1 MSSLSLPGAS
11 AGSGRMT
18 IRRPDLSNRRVM
30 TTRAWWLIVLNV
42 LVPGSAQ
49 LLAGSRRLGRFG
61 VGATFV
67 LWFLVVTAAVLFS
80 FWQAAFITVVTN
92 YFALW
97 AIQAAMVFYAVLW
110 VILTFDTVR
119 LVKLVRVGAGARAI
133 VAGLTAVSIVVV
145 GGAALYGTSA
155 AGVARDTLGNVF
167 AGSAVEPPVD
177 GRYNILLLGGD
188 AGADRAGLRPDSISV
203 VSIEADTGKS
213 TIIGVPRNL
222 QYAPFSAD
230 SPMLAEYPNGYGT
243 EGCEVDAC
251 MINSIYTEV
260 ELYTPDLY
268 PNAVSAGSEPGIEA
282 MRDAVQGV
290 LGITI
295 QYYVIIDMQG
305 FAELIDALGGI
316 TLTVESRLPI
326 TDEVDE
332 NGQPY
337 TEVTW
342 IEAGKQK
349 MDGGLALAYARIRA
363 GTTDYDRM
371 QRQRQVQEALLQ
383 QFEPTNVLLKFQD
396 IAKAGQQVIST
407 DVPQGMLGTFVGL
420 AVKARPLGV
429 SSVELV
435 PPDVDPDDPDYEY
448 VRTLVSEALVL
459 TTPDSGG

>member
-1 MSSLSLPGAS
+1 
-11 AGSGRMT
+11 MT
-18 IRRPDLSNRRVM
+18 MRRPDVSSPRVM
-30 TTRAWWLIVLNV
+30 TTRAWWLLLLN
-42 LVPGSAQ
+42 LLIPGSAQ

-67 LWFLVVTAAVLFS
+67 LWALLAAAAAVFF
-80 FWQAAFITVVTN
+80 FWQAAFITAATN

-97 AIQAAMVFYAVLW
+97 AVQGVVVFYGILW
-110 VILTFDTVR
+110 VILTFDTLR
-119 LVKLVRVGAGARAI
+119 LVKLVRVGARARAF
-133 VAGLTAVSIVVV
+133 VAALTVVSVVVV
-145 GGAALYGTSA
+145 GGAAAYGTTV
-155 AGVARDTLGNVF
+155 AGVARDTIGNVF
-167 AGSAVEPPVD
+167 GSAASVPPVD

-203 VSIEADTGKS
+203 VSVEADTGKT

-222 QYAPFSAD
+222 QYVPFVAG

-260 ELYTPDLY
+260 ELYTPEKY
-268 PNAVSAGSEPGIEA
+268 PNAVAQGSEPGIAA
-282 MRDAVQGV
+282 MRDAVEGV
-290 LGITI
+290 LGISI

-305 FAELIDALGGI
+305 FADLVDALGGV
-316 TLTVESRLPI
+316 TLSVDHRLPI

-337 TEVTW
+337 TDVPW
-342 IEAGKQK
+342 IEAGVQK
-349 MDGGLALAYARIRA
+349 MDGATALAYARIRA
-363 GTTDYDRM
+363 GTTDYERM

-383 QFEPTNVLLKFQD
+383 QFEPANVLVKFQD

-407 DVPQGMLGTFVGL
+407 DVPQSMLGYFVGL
-420 AVKARPLGV
+420 AAKARPLGV

-435 PPDVDPDDPDYEY
+435 PPDVDPDNPDYGY
-448 VRTLVSEALVL
+448 VRELVAKALVL
-459 TTPDSGG
+459 TDPATSG